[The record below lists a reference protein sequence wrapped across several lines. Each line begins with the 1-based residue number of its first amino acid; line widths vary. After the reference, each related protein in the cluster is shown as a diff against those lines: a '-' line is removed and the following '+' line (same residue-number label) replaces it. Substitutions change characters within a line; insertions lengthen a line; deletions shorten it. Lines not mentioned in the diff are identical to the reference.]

1 MSILHRRADD
11 DHQHPAISSVW
22 RVTARAMVTVKLG
35 GTIFFT
41 LFATSTCCCIYV
53 ARVFSSDATSSIVV
67 VLVSERTSVN
77 LGVNNQLLTV
87 LGLVLGFV
95 ITFRTSSAYERYAY
109 DLKTLTAILTRLLM
123 LIRYQDGR
131 KMWTNII
138 VASRSLAHQV
148 CSMF

>member
-1 MSILHRRADD
+1 MLPIIFSLD
-11 DHQHPAISSVW
+11 AI
-22 RVTARAMVTVKLG
+22 
-35 GTIFFT
+35 
-41 LFATSTCCCIYV
+41 
-53 ARVFSSDATSSIVV
+53 SSIVV
-67 VLVSERTSVN
+67 VLVSEKTTVD